1 MELDLDA
8 PLPAA
13 EPTPAPAA
21 EPEPEPVAA
30 APVPE
35 PEPVAEPEPEPE
47 PAKPAKPN
55 LLQEMIEHRTARKQ
69 AEQRLQQYEQDPA
82 LQRLTPEIRQALAE
96 GRILVKPPAS
106 NADTERERLAAQA
119 ERFGLYKADGTTPDL
134 DAARR
139 VVEAIR
145 EEVKDVVAPLK
156 QEAQQTRVMSLQ
168 DKANKNLGDLWT
180 RAAADG
186 IPQDAMEIARKEFE
200 AVMTQPNAAHM
211 LSQPEIVE
219 TVWERALGKAY
230 RAGKLT
236 AAAPAKPPKQTTPAI
251 SADAGGRRAPSASI
265 SLSPSMARVYS
276 NHGLDPSKAASA
288 GKPPVVD
295 ARGSMELEN

>member
-1 MELDLDA
+1 
-8 PLPAA
+8 
-13 EPTPAPAA
+13 
-21 EPEPEPVAA
+21 
-30 APVPE
+30 
-35 PEPVAEPEPEPE
+35 
-47 PAKPAKPN
+47 
-55 LLQEMIEHRTARKQ
+55 
-69 AEQRLQQYEQDPA
+69 
-82 LQRLTPEIRQALAE
+82 
-96 GRILVKPPAS
+96 
-106 NADTERERLAAQA
+106 
-119 ERFGLYKADGTTPDL
+119 
-134 DAARR
+134 
-139 VVEAIR
+139 
-145 EEVKDVVAPLK
+145 
-156 QEAQQTRVMSLQ
+156 
-168 DKANKNLGDLWT
+168 
-180 RAAADG
+180 
-186 IPQDAMEIARKEFE
+186 
-200 AVMTQPNAAHM
+200 M